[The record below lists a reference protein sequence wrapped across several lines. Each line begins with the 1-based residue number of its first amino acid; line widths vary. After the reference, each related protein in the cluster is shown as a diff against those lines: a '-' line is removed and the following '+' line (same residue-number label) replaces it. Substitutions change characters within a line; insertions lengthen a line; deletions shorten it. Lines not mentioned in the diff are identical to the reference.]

1 MERNNKQGSRSTI
14 KLGSKVLWV
23 NRESVDAVNYYK
35 KRIQEIDR
43 DIPKLKISCFKLNT
57 GVAFVTFSSK
67 EATQKVIKDF
77 KLIQKSP
84 VGFINKQLRIQEW
97 EIEKS
102 ASPSDII
109 WKNLNRSYYTRYLR
123 KILIFI
129 AILSISFLFITPL
142 TIIDKLDYIRVEEE
156 EFNLISLVTESYISP
171 LLLFWISSVFVPW
184 VIRKIS
190 HWENHEFK
198 SKRESSIMNKNY
210 IFIFYELN
218 NCPTYQFNNVAN
230 LYYQSK
236 YRL

>member
-1 MERNNKQGSRSTI
+1 M
-14 KLGSKVLWV
+14 
-23 NRESVDAVNYYK
+23 
-35 KRIQEIDR
+35 
-43 DIPKLKISCFKLNT
+43 
-57 GVAFVTFSSK
+57 TFSSK

-171 LLLFWISSVFVPW
+171 LLLF
-184 VIRKIS
+184 
-190 HWENHEFK
+190 
-198 SKRESSIMNKNY
+198 
-210 IFIFYELN
+210 
-218 NCPTYQFNNVAN
+218 
-230 LYYQSK
+230 
-236 YRL
+236 